1 MVRYAVSI
9 ERELNCFDAW
19 VASSAVLWWMVD
31 GEWREIDSRSFDAI
45 ISRKL
50 SLARAE
56 LVCDRWRRKYDA
68 ERI

>member
-1 MVRYAVSI
+1 MGRYAVSI

-19 VASSAVLWWMVD
+19 VASSAVLWRMVD
-31 GEWREIDSRSFDAI
+31 GKWREIDSRCFDAI
-45 ISRKL
+45 VSRKL

-56 LVCDRWRRKYDA
+56 RVCDRWRRKYGA

>member
-1 MVRYAVSI
+1 MNRYAVSI

-19 VASSAVLWWMVD
+19 VASSAVLWRRIGGKWH
-31 GEWREIDSRSFDAI
+31 EIDSRSFDAI
-45 ISRKL
+45 ISRML
-50 SLARAE
+50 SLVRAE